1 VSSLRFRR
9 SFVLWC
15 AAVLGAPLGAQEGG
29 ATGRAPSPLVFEHVT
44 VVDVEQGRLLPD
56 RRVVV
61 DGTRITAVD
70 SAAAASPA
78 GARIVDGRGKYLI
91 PGLWDMHVHAAHA
104 SYGRGLPA
112 NDSAYAPLFTANGVT
127 GVRDMFGVARRAKL
141 WKAHVRRGTAP
152 WPRLVVSQHI
162 LDGPQAVWPGSVRVA
177 TTAAAR
183 RAVDSLA
190 RAGADFLK
198 VYSFLPRDAFQAAV
212 AQGKR
217 RGLPIAGHVPFAVS
231 VEDASDAGMRSIEH
245 MTGIPAA
252 CSSLTDSVQAAYL
265 DALDDADVLA
275 TMSRVGAAFG
285 PSILANAEPTRCA
298 ALAERLR
305 KNGTWLSPTLTVLR
319 STSHLDDTT
328 LAADPRMRY
337 VPALYERLW
346 DRRNDFRFRNVTAE
360 GWAVRRRMFA
370 RQMELVGDM
379 ARAGVP
385 VLAGTDF
392 GNPYI
397 FAGFSLHDELA
408 LLVQAGLT
416 PLQALRAA
424 TLGPAQ
430 YLDATDS
437 LGTIERGKLA
447 DLVLLDA
454 DPLADITNT
463 TKIRA
468 VVANGRY
475 LDRGALDALLAG
487 AERKIG
493 GQAP

>member
-1 VSSLRFRR
+1 MPALRFGC
-9 SFVLWC
+9 SLCLLCTV
-15 AAVLGAPLGAQEGG
+15 APLATVGAQRDGPTG
-29 ATGRAPSPLVFEHVT
+29 AAQSPLVVEHVT
-44 VVDVEQGRLLPD
+44 LVDVEQGRLLPD
-56 RRVVV
+56 RHVVV
-61 DGTRITAVD
+61 DGTRIIAVD
-70 SAAAASPA
+70 SGGGESPA
-78 GARIVDGRGKYLI
+78 GARVVDGRGKYLI

-112 NDSAYAPLFTANGVT
+112 NDSAFAPLFTANGVT

-141 WKAHVRRGTAP
+141 WKAHARNGTAP

-162 LDGPQAVWPGSVRVA
+162 LDGPQAVWPGSVRVSTA
-177 TTAAAR
+177 AAAR

-190 RAGADFLK
+190 RAGADFVK
-198 VYSFLPRDAFQAAV
+198 VYSFLPRDAFQAAI
-212 AQGKR
+212 AQARR
-217 RGLPIAGHVPFAVS
+217 RGLPIAGHVPFVLS
-231 VEDASDAGMRSIEH
+231 VEDASDAGMHSIEH

-252 CSSLTDSVQAAYL
+252 CSTVTDSVHAAYL
-265 DALDDADVLA
+265 GALDDADVLA
-275 TMSRVGAAFG
+275 TMSRVGTAFG
-285 PSILANAEPTRCA
+285 PAILSNPDAARCA
-298 ALAERLR
+298 ALAERLK

-337 VPALYERLW
+337 VPALYHRLW
-346 DRRNDFRFRNVTAE
+346 DRRNDFRFRHVTAD

-370 RQMELVGDM
+370 RQLELVGEM
-379 ARAGVP
+379 ARAGVS

-416 PLQALRAA
+416 PVEALRAA
-424 TLGPAQ
+424 TIGPAR
-430 YLDATDS
+430 YLNATDS

-463 TKIRA
+463 TRIRA

-475 LDRGALDALLAG
+475 LDRAALDALLAG
-487 AERKIG
+487 AERRIRG
-493 GQAP
+493 EAP